1 MEETKI
7 PTEVGDKLWLAFQPK
22 SLSDEGMEEA
32 ANIVNYSPS
41 LSEFKHHISTL
52 NSRSAP
58 GFSGLTYLMVKLWP
72 ESMVERA
79 YECLTEAWKEK
90 KGPLNEDE
98 CTWLEDNLIQSDP
111 FDWDEWINRYSDN
124 TYAARELIR
133 IRKLLSAENR
143 KEFRRIHGNRMQ
155 KIQEEAD
162 AGRIGG
168 VIRNIMGGSSPYT
181 MESIRQ
187 DGEVITDGERITKL
201 ITEFFP
207 NGLLVSQPRLIEIK
221 NLLNVSSKLTEQNGF
236 S

>member
-1 MEETKI
+1 MNRYVNLHEGDLSNLSLQDITRISMDAVRKI
-7 PTEVGDKLWLAFQPK
+7 NGRRNNKRSPSIWSPMAHLLNLR
-22 SLSDEGMEEA
+22 LSAIGSTIR
-32 ANIVNYSPS
+32 ANIKSDPRP
-41 LSEFKHHISTL
+41 LKELILRLKRDEEKIS
-52 NSRSAP
+52 
-58 GFSGLTYLMVKLWP
+58 
-72 ESMVERA
+72 
-79 YECLTEAWKEK
+79 
-90 KGPLNEDE
+90 LNEDE